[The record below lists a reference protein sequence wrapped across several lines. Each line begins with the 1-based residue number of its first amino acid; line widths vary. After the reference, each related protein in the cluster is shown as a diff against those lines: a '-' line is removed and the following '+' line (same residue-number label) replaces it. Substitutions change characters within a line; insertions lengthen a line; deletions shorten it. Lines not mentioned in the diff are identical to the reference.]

1 MEPDSTI
8 TYPEL
13 LERLQGTENHLLI
26 ANGFN
31 YGLGVSTGYGEIFSK
46 MIENNSVYKDAQSMF
61 ESSNCDLEH
70 FIGVMKSKI
79 SNDDVFLQKYVGN
92 KIKMDFMQATHEIVK
107 SKIKHIYAEKNEGVF
122 MLLQNFATYFTLNYD
137 PVLYMLLLK
146 FSPSNEDV
154 KNTVV
159 FQPTL
164 KFIEDD
170 LDKQHDD
177 IYTEIKNARELGKLT
192 ITVEDN
198 IINKNFKDLKKTA
211 FVNAISD
218 YSQSNNKGWKKV
230 DIEKVVT
237 RILKEEQ
244 DNKVLSGIDDGSRGR
259 GQYSLFSDDM
269 DLTFKYPE
277 TQNLFFL
284 HGAFHICRDG
294 DVHRKITQK
303 TDQALYDRLED
314 ILNNDSQDIV
324 CVFQST
330 DKIDVINN
338 DEYLNHCLTKL
349 GLLSGNLVILGSSL
363 DENDRHI
370 FAKINSSSV
379 ETIYI
384 SSIAKE
390 LETNYER
397 AKAIFSSKNI
407 IMFDANTITYE
418 LPNEQELSD

>member
-1 MEPDSTI
+1 MESDYII

-13 LERLQGTENHLLI
+13 LNLLQGTENHLLI

-31 YGLGVSTGYGEIFSK
+31 YGLGVSTGYSEIFSK
-46 MIENNSVYKDAQSMF
+46 MIENNSVYKDAQRVF
-61 ESSNCDLEH
+61 EASNKDLEH

-79 SNDDVFLQKYVGN
+79 CSDEIFLQKYVGN

-122 MLLQNFATYFTLNYD
+122 MLLQNFETYFTLNYD
-137 PVLYMLLLK
+137 PFLYMLLLK
-146 FSPSNEDV
+146 FSPSDEDV

-170 LDKQHDD
+170 LNEQHND
-177 IYTEIKNARELGKLT
+177 IYAEIKNARELGKLT
-192 ITVEDN
+192 LAVENN
-198 IINKNFKDLKKTA
+198 IVNKNFKDLKKTA

-218 YSQSNNKGWKKV
+218 YSQSNNKGWKKT
-230 DIEKVVT
+230 DIEKVIS

-244 DNKVLSGIDDGSRGR
+244 ENKVLSGIDDGSRGQR
-259 GQYSLFSDDM
+259 NLFSDEFEF
-269 DLTFKYPE
+269 TFKYPE

-294 DVHRKITQK
+294 NEHRKITQK
-303 TDQALYDRLED
+303 SDQALYDRLED
-314 ILNNDSQDIV
+314 ILNNDHQDIV

-338 DEYLNHCLTKL
+338 NEYLKICLTKL
-349 GLLSGNLVILGSSL
+349 GSLSGNLVILGSSL
-363 DENDRHI
+363 DENDNHI
-370 FAKINSSSV
+370 FDKINSSSV

-384 SSIAKE
+384 I
-390 LETNYER
+390 NNQRYGC
-397 AKAIFSSKNI
+397 
-407 IMFDANTITYE
+407 
-418 LPNEQELSD
+418 